1 MTPSKY
7 QTAIYEAIEGSN
19 DSIAVDAVA
28 GSGKTTTIV
37 EVGNRIP
44 RNQLHD
50 SLFVAFNVSI
60 RDELARRLP
69 PSMDVSNFHRIGKQ
83 VLENHL
89 KVTFR
94 GNTGVNQWKYRN
106 IIQEHLGGR
115 GVADEDKCIAA
126 SEALNYCMLTLSDP
140 TDSETLEEICDT
152 YGIVP
157 FDGMAQVIDHATA
170 KGMSLA
176 KKGHSIDFNDML
188 FLPVMLEAKFPTYQ
202 NVFVDECQDL
212 NALQRE
218 IVLAMQK
225 PGGRTVAVGDPY
237 QAIYGFAGADT
248 DSFNKVREAINGR
261 IMPLSVCYRCPV
273 SHVELAQKIVPQIE
287 AAPGTI
293 IGEIE
298 HFKYEEIFG
307 DANPRN
313 SDLVLSRTMAPL
325 VALVFDFIK
334 RRIPAKIRGRSDTL
348 KAIKALARK
357 VEAIADDTYKGKSS
371 AWIGFE
377 SVLDDHQAEEE
388 LRLKRRYPD
397 DQRRLDAWIDKCQSL
412 KALYQASVEEGIRD
426 LNSFE
431 KWMEQFF
438 DENINGAVILST
450 VHRAKGL
457 EADTVYIL
465 DESKMPH
472 PMAKTPEAMAQE
484 MNLRYV
490 ALTRSKRRMVFV
502 DPKSSQRGTA
512 RLS

>member
-1 MTPSKY
+1 MIPSKY
-7 QTAIYEAIEGSN
+7 QTDIYEAIENSN

-106 IIQEHLGGR
+106 IIQEQLGGR
-115 GVADEDKCIAA
+115 GVADDDKCIAA
-126 SEALNYCMLTLSDP
+126 SEALNYCMLTLADP
-140 TDSETLEEICDT
+140 QDKDTLEEICDT

-157 FDGMAQVIDHATA
+157 FEGMSQVIDHATA

-176 KKGHSIDFNDML
+176 KKGDCIDFNDML
-188 FLPVMLEAKFPTYQ
+188 FLPVMLGAKFPTYQ

-212 NALQRE
+212 NALQRD

-248 DSFNKVREAINGR
+248 DSFNKVREAINGKT
-261 IMPLSVCYRCPV
+261 MPLSVCYRCPV

-287 AAPGTI
+287 AAPGAI
-293 IGEIE
+293 LGEIE
-298 HFKYEEIFG
+298 QFEYERIFK
-307 DANPRN
+307 DANPKN
-313 SDLVLSRTMAPL
+313 GDLVLSRTMSPL
-325 VALVFDFIK
+325 VTLVFDFIK
-334 RRIPAKIRGRSDTL
+334 RRVPAKIRGRSDTL
-348 KAIKALARK
+348 KSIKALARK
-357 VEAIADDTYKGKSS
+357 VDAISRDGMQQSS
-371 AWIGFE
+371 LAWINFE
-377 SVLDDHQAEEE
+377 SALDDHQTEEE
-388 LRLKRRYPD
+388 LRLKKRYPD
-397 DQRRLDAWIDKCQSL
+397 DQRKLDAWIDKCQSL
-412 KALYQASVEEGIRD
+412 RALYQASVDEGVRD
-426 LNSFE
+426 LNRFE

-472 PMAKTPEAMAQE
+472 PMAKTPEAMTQE

-490 ALTRSKRRMVFV
+490 ALTRSKRRLVFV
-502 DPKSSQRGTA
+502 DPKPFLRGTG